1 MVLGTGWGARNR
13 LRGKGLKRRT
23 TDLESD
29 FVPGGMLGSMKWRAA
44 FLLAAATVLAH
55 ADDPAAI
62 ETIDGITVVHVQG
75 TPKEMGAQ
83 AGALLK
89 ERIRALMRDYLAAV
103 LPQDRRPALYAARQM
118 EAHIPER
125 YREEMKALAE
135 AAGVSYD
142 DVLLGNVMVEL
153 FQQCS
158 TAVVSGRRAEG
169 GTLLFG
175 RNLDFPTQGVLEK
188 YSVVIDYAP
197 KEGRRFVA
205 VTWPGLV
212 GVLSGMNRDGLC
224 VANLLAASDDSSLDG
239 CPYMFLLR
247 DVMEG
252 SGTVEEALAILK
264 KSRRTTANSIMLA
277 DAKGAAVAE
286 TSHER
291 MAVRQLEDDRL
302 FATNDF
308 RADGDVRCD
317 RYDALVKL
325 TGEAKTPLGTKDM
338 ERILDAV
345 DLKDINVQS
354 MVFIP
359 ARRELLLSLGKTPA
373 AKGPFIPLNPWK

>member
-1 MVLGTGWGARNR
+1 M
-13 LRGKGLKRRT
+13 KRR
-23 TDLESD
+23 LALL
-29 FVPGGMLGSMKWRAA
+29 VAA
-44 FLLAAATVLAH
+44 IAALAR
-55 ADDPAAI
+55 ADDPAAKGRI
-62 ETIDGITVVHVQG
+62 DVIDGVTVVHVEG
-75 TPKEMGAQ
+75 TPKEMGKQ
-83 AGALLK
+83 AGTLLK
-89 ERIRALMRDYLAAV
+89 DRIRALTQGYLGAV
-103 LPQDRRPALYAARQM
+103 LPRDRTQVLLAARQM
-118 EAHIPER
+118 EAHVPVR
-125 YREEMKALAE
+125 YREEMKAVAD
-135 AAGVSYD
+135 AAGVPYD
-142 DVLLGNVMVEL
+142 DLLLGNVMVEL

-188 YSVVIDYAP
+188 FSVVIEYAP
-197 KEGRRFVA
+197 KEGRGFVA

-224 VANLLAASDDSSLDG
+224 VANLLAASDDQSFDG

-252 SGTVEEALAILK
+252 SGTVEDALAILR

-286 TSHER
+286 TTHES
-291 MAVRQLEDDRL
+291 MAVRRPEDDRL

-308 RADGDVRCD
+308 RADKDVRCD
-317 RYDALVKL
+317 RYDALVHL
-325 TGEAKTPLGTKDM
+325 TSDVKTPLGTKDM
-338 ERILDAV
+338 ERLLDAV
-345 DLKDINVQS
+345 DLEDINVQC
-354 MVFIP
+354 MVFVP

-373 AKGPFIPLNPWK
+373 AKGPFVTLKPWE